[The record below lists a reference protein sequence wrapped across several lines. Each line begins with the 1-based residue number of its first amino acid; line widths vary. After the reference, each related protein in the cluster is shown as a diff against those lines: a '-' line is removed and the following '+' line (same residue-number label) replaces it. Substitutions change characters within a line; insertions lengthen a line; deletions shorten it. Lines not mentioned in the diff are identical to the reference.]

1 MKRQFDIS
9 SRNRVRQL
17 REKAVYDRA
26 RVHGILDAG
35 LVAHLA
41 FVDNDSPV
49 VQPMLYARDGER
61 ILLHGA
67 RKARIIRV
75 LESGSPVS
83 LNVTMIDGIVV
94 ARSAFNSSMNY
105 RSVTVF
111 GTPRLVQGREEKLHA
126 LKVLSEHLMPGRWS
140 ELRDPHDREIKM
152 TGVIELPIESASA
165 KISSGMPE
173 DEDEDYAL
181 PVWAGVVPVE
191 ERLGTP
197 LSDKK
202 LPAGIELS
210 PSIARLVGLAED

>member
-1 MKRQFDIS
+1 
-9 SRNRVRQL
+9 VRQL